1 MNFFIMMNGNKIEKE
16 SMKKNSADPFIL
28 NNSFI
33 HLSTLGLIF
42 LIGFGLRLKLFIYN
56 PSFFCDESALVL
68 NVINRSFP
76 ELFQGLDHMQVAPP
90 LFLVTA
96 KILYNLL
103 YAGDDLYARDLIF
116 RTFPFVC
123 SVVSIPIFIYF
134 VNLLFKNKQL
144 TILSS
149 FIFVLNP
156 VLIDYSSEFKQY
168 SCETIFALLLL
179 IIFYSFEKYN
189 FIKSVLAVFIICL
202 APWFSISSW
211 FIIAAGCLWLIYL
224 YITNK
229 PDSASGRKVLFL
241 CFAVFVN
248 FIFYIKYYLISTYM
262 QNYAGMNEFWN
273 ETFRIYN
280 PLFFFQKTGELFF
293 ARMMPVNIILGFVVV
308 CLFIFYLVKEK
319 DCKRKWFL
327 TVPVFLVLLAT
338 LLHFYLFER
347 RLVLFLIPAFSIIIC
362 YPFTLTSGKKFKL
375 ILAALFLTGV
385 SAFFI
390 PAGNFVINKNAA
402 RDLMLDLRQNI
413 RPGDKIIAGPSI
425 QSWEYYSGK
434 LPAYMF
440 LDQKFSSGDK
450 MKLEQLKAGHYYI
463 YIAYNYHFIKQS
475 NTGYT
480 NPALTDY
487 VKNNPDKF
495 RIIKIYEYPDSRKT
509 NLIYFEKK

>member
-1 MNFFIMMNGNKIEKE
+1 MKTNRKAPFNLNGKFINLLI
-16 SMKKNSADPFIL
+16 P
-28 NNSFI
+28 
-33 HLSTLGLIF
+33 GLIF

-56 PSFFCDESALVL
+56 PSFFCDETALVL
-68 NVINRSFP
+68 NVINRSFS

-96 KILYNLL
+96 KILYNILNI
-103 YAGDDLYARDLIF
+103 GDDLYARDLIF
-116 RTFPFVC
+116 RIFPFVC
-123 SVVSIPIFIYF
+123 GVVCIPLFMYF
-134 VNLLFKNKQL
+134 VHLLFKNKYF
-144 TILSS
+144 TILSA

-168 SCETIFALLLL
+168 SCELMFALLLL

-189 FIKSVLAVFIICL
+189 FIKSSGAVFIICL

-211 FIIAAGCLWLIYL
+211 FIITAGCLWLIYL

-229 PDSASGRKVLFL
+229 PDSTSGRKVLFL

-248 FIFYIKYYLISTYM
+248 FIFYIKYFLISTFTR
-262 QNYAGMNEFWN
+262 NYSGMNEFWN

-293 ARMMPVNIILGFVVV
+293 ARMAPVNIVLGFVVIG
-308 CLFIFYLVKEK
+308 LFIFYLFKEK
-319 DCKRKWFL
+319 DFKRKWFL
-327 TVPVFLVLLAT
+327 TAPVFLVLLAT

-362 YPFTLTSGKKFKL
+362 YPFMMISAKKYKW
-375 ILAALFLTGV
+375 ILAVLFLTGF

-390 PAGNFVINKNAA
+390 PEGNFVINKTAA
-402 RDLMLDLRQNI
+402 RELMLDLRHNI
-413 RPGDKIIAGPSI
+413 KPGDKIIAGPSI

-434 LPAYMF
+434 LQAYTF

-450 MKLEQLKAGHYYI
+450 MKLEQLKAGRYYI

-480 NPALTDY
+480 NPALTEY
-487 VKNNPDKF
+487 MKHNDKF
-495 RIIKIYEYPDSRKT
+495 RIIKIYEYPDTRKT